1 MGPISM
7 LLLPNKL
14 TQAQLA
20 RIEADLLIISIEVVK
35 SEILDWEFYVNN
47 THPVDGEYVAESR
60 LFGIKVQDPD
70 QVYLCYSS

>member
-20 RIEADLLIISIEVVK
+20 RIEADLLIISIDYDTYEPTDRWVIIF
-35 SEILDWEFYVNN
+35 SLAIAIL
-47 THPVDGEYVAESR
+47 GA
-60 LFGIKVQDPD
+60 GII
-70 QVYLCYSS
+70 YYIFTT